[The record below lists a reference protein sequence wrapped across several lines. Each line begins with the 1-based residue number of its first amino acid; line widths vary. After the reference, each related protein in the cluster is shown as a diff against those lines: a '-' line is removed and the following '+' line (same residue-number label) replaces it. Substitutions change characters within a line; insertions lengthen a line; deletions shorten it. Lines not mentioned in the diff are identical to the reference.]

1 MFLNIKSKYL
11 KNIAWLF
18 SDTLMRMLSG
28 FVIGVLIARY
38 MGVSNFGLYNYI
50 LAVFS
55 VFISLSSLGM
65 NGVVVKELVDS
76 NQKSE
81 ILGSALFLQ
90 RIGAFSASI
99 LLIIW
104 AVFFNKDKPSDFLVV
119 FFLILPTLLI
129 QSSNVYKY
137 WFEYKISSKHTVIAQ
152 NVALIVGIFL
162 KVVIISF
169 KQNYLYII
177 AVTLVEQIILT
188 QTLRWSFKK
197 QNPKMIISI
206 SKKVCINL
214 FSKSWPLVLS
224 GLSFVLY
231 VRLDQIMI
239 GEILGV
245 KEVGIF
251 SVAVKLIEIW
261 YFLPAIVVST
271 LFPALI
277 KLRNESVEEYNRKMQ
292 LLYDLVAL
300 VGIGIV
306 VGTVCF
312 ADLIVK
318 YTFGV
323 EYIAAADQLKLYSI
337 VCIFYFFNSVS
348 GRWYINEGLQK
359 VALFRNVLGLVIAI
373 VLNLFLIPRFGLT
386 GASLSTIIAFLSSA
400 YLFDLFDK
408 RTRIV
413 FYQKTRSLWFIGAI
427 KRLNLEYLK

>member
-1 MFLNIKSKYL
+1 MFLNINSKYL

-28 FVIGVLIARY
+28 FIIGILVARY

-65 NGVVVKELVDS
+65 NGVVVKELVGS
-76 NQKSE
+76 SQQSE

-90 RIGAFSASI
+90 RIGAFSTSVI
-99 LLIIW
+99 LILW
-104 AVFFNKDKPSDFLVV
+104 ALFLNKDKPADFLIV

-137 WFEYKISSKHTVIAQ
+137 WFEYKVSSKYTVIAQ
-152 NVALIVGIFL
+152 NLALIIGIFL
-162 KVVIISF
+162 KIGIVF
-169 KQNYLYII
+169 FQLNYLYIM
-177 AVTLVEQIILT
+177 AVTIVEQFILT
-188 QTLRWSFKK
+188 LTLRWSFQK
-197 QNPKMIISI
+197 QNPKMSLYA
-206 SKKVCINL
+206 SKQMCINL

-251 SVAVKLIEIW
+251 SVAVKLIEVW

-277 KLRNESVEEYNRKMQ
+277 KLRTESVEEYNKKMQ

-300 VGIGIV
+300 VGFCIIL
-306 VGTVCF
+306 GTLCF
-312 ADLIVK
+312 ADFIIK

-323 EYIAAADQLKLYSI
+323 EYVAAADQLKLYSI
-337 VCIFYFFNSVS
+337 VCLFYFFSSVS

-359 VALFRNVLGLVIAI
+359 IALFRNLLGLIIAV
-373 VLNLFLIPRFGLT
+373 VLNLFLIPKMGLT
-386 GASLSTIIAFLSSA
+386 GASLSTILAYISSA
-400 YLFDLFDK
+400 YVFDIFDK

-413 FYQKTRSLWFIGAI
+413 FYQKTRSLWLIGAI
-427 KRLNLEYLK
+427 KRLKLEYLK